1 MPHIEW
7 DRRLRLR
14 RVAPLWLTLAVAVV
28 LLTLAGAN
36 LAVRRSAA
44 PAAVVPSQS
53 TFDPV
58 SLAIGAAIED
68 AERAGQ
74 VQPGVLSA
82 ALYATSTP
90 TPSATPWPTRTPPP
104 TPTLT
109 PTPTETPAYVVS
121 EARLPVVEW
130 ERVSAF
136 TAPIPRA
143 PAALLEPMA
152 QVYQRDDPN
161 EAPMVAAMLLSFYGI
176 EPEQTLPAARRA
188 LPLDPDSRVALPGEL
203 VKHLAEYRLAARVYE
218 GVTLE
223 QMQRLIT
230 NGVPV
235 IVAQWLTPEDT
246 TPHYRII
253 RGYSD
258 PRGVVLAND
267 SEFAAGISFS
277 YAEFAKMWEEFQGFA
292 MPVFLPRQAAVVE
305 AILGVEADKT
315 AEYVDGGR
323 KLGEPSR
330 EAMPGPP
337 PATVIP
343 AGPAALVAGVPS
355 SGRLLGSGGGTFSA
369 RRVAASA
376 REDLTVILTYTPDD
390 PIIARGVGLRV
401 LDATGYPLGEGV
413 NVTGGVGERTLSFTA
428 EPGREYLVQVYNYM
442 PGVPVSYTILARGAT
457 TGPPATAAPAPDSE
471 ATPQVRPSD

>member
-1 MPHIEW
+1 MPRIEW

-14 RVAPLWLTLAVAVV
+14 RVAPLWLVLAVAAV
-28 LLTLAGAN
+28 LATLTGAN

-44 PAAVVPSQS
+44 PAAVAPPQS

-58 SLAIGAAIED
+58 SLVIGAVIED

-74 VQPGVLSA
+74 VQPALLSA

-90 TPSATPWPTRTPPP
+90 TPSATPWPTRTP
-104 TPTLT
+104 TPSLTLT
-109 PTPTETPAYVVS
+109 PTPTETPSYVIS

-143 PAALLEPMA
+143 PAAFLEPMA
-152 QVYQRDDPN
+152 QVFQRDDLN

-176 EPEQTLPAARRA
+176 EPEQSLPAARRA
-188 LPLDPDSRVALPGEL
+188 LPIDPDSRVALPGGL
-203 VKHLAEYRLAARVYE
+203 VKHLAEYRLEARVYE

-223 QMQRLIT
+223 QVQQLIT

-235 IVAQWLTPEDT
+235 IVGQRLTPEDP
-246 TPHYRII
+246 TPHYRVL

-267 SEFAAGISFS
+267 SEFAASISFS
-277 YAEFAKMWEEFQGFA
+277 YAEFAQMWEEFQGFA

-305 AILGVEADKT
+305 AILGMEGDET

-323 KLGEPSR
+323 KLGEPPR
-330 EAMPGPP
+330 EAMPDPP

-355 SGRLLGSGGGTFSA
+355 SGRLLGSGGGAFSMRRFITSA
-369 RRVAASA
+369 RA
-376 REDLTVILTYTPDD
+376 DLTVLLTYTPDD

-401 LDATGYPLGEGV
+401 LDATGHPLGEGI
-413 NVTGGVGERTLSFTA
+413 NVTGRVGERTLSFTA
-428 EPGREYLVQVYNYM
+428 EPGKAYLVQVYNYM
-442 PGVPVSYTILARGAT
+442 PGVPLAYTLLARGVTSTAGIAT
-457 TGPPATAAPAPDSE
+457 PASDPEAAP
-471 ATPQVRPSD
+471 